1 MLFLKRKSRL
11 TQIKVG
17 MVIFK
22 LEISSVNLKF
32 KKKKKKCIAAKFGF
46 LLIKVT
52 V

>member
-32 KKKKKKCIAAKFGF
+32 KKSIAATFGF